1 MGPLQLSDT
10 IGAIYDCA
18 LEPERWPQA
27 LRQVGE
33 LCQAPFTFV
42 LAHDVERNQPG
53 RVFQHGGDTEWLMKY
68 CEKYATINPLPAA
81 TWLRPIGEVY
91 TLDALFTDEEWFQ
104 SRFYKEFMKPS
115 GFVDLIGLM
124 GLRSKSRAVW
134 FTAARLGRA
143 QQFSGRDAK
152 PFQLLS
158 PHICRTIKISHALDL
173 RTLKSESLEAALDE
187 LSAGVFLLDGGACV
201 VHANRAGERQVKAG
215 SALRVVNNRL
225 SPTDHSA
232 GEAFLGA
239 LSSRVEGD
247 EHLSGRMHS
256 IAMPA
261 TDGEGLIATILPLA
275 DGERS
280 SLMSSWSAHWAV
292 FTQDPIVAPNIPGEA
307 FAKLYGL
314 TGGELRVVLAVAPGL
329 GAKEAA
335 ELLGLSEPTVRTH
348 LQRSFEK
355 TGTTRQTELIRLLM
369 ASMPPIQGRPEP
381 LLS

>member
-1 MGPLQLSDT
+1 
-10 IGAIYDCA
+10 
-18 LEPERWPQA
+18 
-27 LRQVGE
+27 
-33 LCQAPFTFV
+33 
-42 LAHDVERNQPG
+42 
-53 RVFQHGGDTEWLMKY
+53 
-68 CEKYATINPLPAA
+68 
-81 TWLRPIGEVY
+81 
-91 TLDALFTDEEWFQ
+91 
-104 SRFYKEFMKPS
+104 MKPS

-124 GLRSKSRAVW
+124 GLRSKGRAVW

-143 QQFSGRDAK
+143 QPFSGRDARA
-152 PFQLLS
+152 FQLLS
-158 PHICRTIKISHALDL
+158 PHVCRTIKISHALDL

-187 LSAGVFLLDGGACV
+187 LSAGVFLLDGGARV
-201 VHANRAGERQVKAG
+201 VHANRAGERQLKAG

-232 GEAFLGA
+232 GEAFIGA
-239 LSSRVEGD
+239 LSSRVEAD
-247 EHLSGRMHS
+247 EHLSARMHS

-261 TDGEGLIATILPLA
+261 TEGEGLIATILPLA

-292 FTQDPIVAPNIPGEA
+292 FTQEPIVAPNIPGEA
-307 FAKLYGL
+307 F
-314 TGGELRVVLAVAPGL
+314 GGELRVVLAVAPGL
-329 GAKEAA
+329 GAMEAA
-335 ELLGLSEPTVRTH
+335 ELLGFSEPTVRTH

>member
-1 MGPLQLSDT
+1 
-10 IGAIYDCA
+10 
-18 LEPERWPQA
+18 
-27 LRQVGE
+27 
-33 LCQAPFTFV
+33 
-42 LAHDVERNQPG
+42 
-53 RVFQHGGDTEWLMKY
+53 MKY
-68 CEKYATINPLPAA
+68 CEKYATINPLPTA

-104 SRFYKEFMKPS
+104 SRFYKEFMEPS
-115 GFVDLIGLM
+115 GFIDLIGLM

-134 FTAARLGRA
+134 FTAARLGTAR
-143 QQFSGRDAK
+143 QFSGRDAK
-152 PFQLLS
+152 AFQLLS

-173 RTLKSESLEAALDE
+173 RTLKSDSLEAALDA
-187 LSAGVFLLDGGACV
+187 LSAGVFLLDGEARV
-201 VHANRAGERQVKAG
+201 VHANHAGERQVKAG

-225 SPTDHSA
+225 SPTSHSA
-232 GEAFLGA
+232 GDAFIGA
-239 LSSRVEGD
+239 LSLKVD
-247 EHLSGRMHS
+247 ADKHLSATPHS

-275 DGERS
+275 DGKRS
-280 SLMSSWSAHWAV
+280 GLMSSWSAHWAV
-292 FTQDPIVAPNIPGEA
+292 FTQDPMSAPNIPGEA

-329 GAKEAA
+329 GAMEAA

-369 ASMPPIQGRPEP
+369 ASMPPIHGRPEP
-381 LLS
+381 LWS